1 MLLFRIV
8 RVVGIWLVLLLVWWA
23 LAEGQLS
30 GFAVGWTAVVALLIH
45 KIWPPFPVRLH
56 WRHLAPI
63 LLLFLRASLMGG
75 LDVSRRAF
83 QRQPQINSCF
93 IDYPLQLPQGWARAV
108 WISVIGLFPGTLSV
122 AVADKWVRVHVLDDA
137 LAIDDDLKALEYHL
151 AAFIGYGLP
160 ATPVI
165 KEAI

>member
-1 MLLFRIV
+1 
-8 RVVGIWLVLLLVWWA
+8 VVGIWLVLLLVWWA

-45 KIWPPFPVRLH
+45 KIWPPFPARLH
-56 WRHLAPI
+56 WRHLATI
-63 LLLFLRASLMGG
+63 LILFLRASLMGG

-83 QRQPQINSCF
+83 QRQPQINGYF
-93 IDYPLQLPQGWARAV
+93 IDYSLQLPPGCARAV

-122 AVADKWVRVHVLDDA
+122 AVADKWVRVHVLDDT